1 MTQMDFQTHICQGCV
16 LEELTVP
23 LADAMKG
30 VSMVLSSAAVG
41 AKQGVAK
48 ATVASVNSIISTD
61 SARPWRRRSFSLHE
75 QLHVVAEH
83 GKPLPKI
90 LTLTLRHRMR
100 AGGNMK
106 GYSWPDTSAASVEA
120 CFLHCQSL
128 HPLDRRHD
136 ASCVM
141 PASMLILKVI

>member
-41 AKQGVAK
+41 AKQGVAE

-90 LTLTLRHRMR
+90 IILTLRHRMR
-100 AGGNMK
+100 VVGNIK
-106 GYSWPDTSAASVEA
+106 GYSLPEMSAASVDA
-120 CFLHCQSL
+120 CFRHCQSL

-136 ASCVM
+136 ASSVM